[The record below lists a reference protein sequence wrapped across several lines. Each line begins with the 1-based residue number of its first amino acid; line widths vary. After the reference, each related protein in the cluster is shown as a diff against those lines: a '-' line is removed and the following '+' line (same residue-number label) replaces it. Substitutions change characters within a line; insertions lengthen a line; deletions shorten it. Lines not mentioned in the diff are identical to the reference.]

1 LTNEPDLGESPIS
14 WRGQRAV
21 FLSYASEDAKAAGR
35 IAESLRAAGIEV
47 WLDQSELNS
56 GDAWDQKIRREIRTC
71 ALFVPVISRNT
82 QARTEGYFRLEWH
95 LADQRT
101 HLMARSRPFLLPVC
115 IDDTPELHAEVPESF
130 AAVQWARL
138 PAGQSS
144 PAFVERVASLLSPEE
159 RPATPQ
165 LIAASASSGASTA
178 PPIAYQVDDLL
189 IDLGQW
195 RVTRAG
201 RDIPLPHLSFELLV
215 ALARSAPN
223 LVTLDQLA
231 ERVWPGLTVTPETVS
246 HRVKLVRD
254 ALGDDSRAP
263 RYVAGVRGR
272 GYRMVAPV
280 QPLADSRSAAQP
292 EERQERSQASPETLS
307 QPSGTEPVK
316 APTVTVPVDAVATV
330 PGTGESGE
338 HALGARTSRVLLRR
352 RTWLLLAVLSLSIL
366 ATLTWLGT
374 RKAGS
379 AGNPL
384 ANAAF
389 SRLAGFEG
397 VGRAA
402 AISRDGK
409 FVAFLAN
416 REGRNDVWVSEV
428 GSGTYRNLT
437 RGEQREFTSPREI
450 RTLGFSPDSSLVSI
464 WTRSSDGSRPE
475 DVNILAVPTRGGP
488 LRTYLPEVA
497 EYDWSRD
504 GRKLVF
510 HTTAP
515 GDPIYVREPGSP
527 DRRIYVAP
535 AGVHCHFP
543 LWSPDDAFIY
553 FARGTPS
560 AGVWDIWRVRPS
572 GMGLERLTTHNSYVA
587 YPTLLDQ
594 RTMVY
599 LATSGDG
606 SGPWLYTLDTERRI
620 PDRISFG
627 LETYT
632 SLGASADGKRLV
644 ATVVYPGSSLYRLT
658 LRAKAGAPA
667 TALTP
672 ALISADGADPR
683 LGRDYV
689 LYVAWR
695 DGKQGIFT
703 LRQGATSEIWSST
716 HSLIAG
722 VPAISPDGRH
732 IAFITRDNDRTLLY
746 VIDRDGSHARV
757 ISDSLALR
765 GNPAWAPDGQSILTA
780 VVRDEEPHLT
790 SIFLNGA
797 PPQPLVAEYSLD
809 PVWSPDGN
817 FLVYSG
823 ADIGTTFPLRA
834 AARDGRPYPLPTLIL
849 TRGARRVA
857 FSPDGQSLVVL
868 RGDFDHKNFWLIDLR
883 TGAEHILAEL
893 PAEFVIRNFDISP
906 DGSEILFDRVQEN
919 SELALIER
927 AH

>member
-1 LTNEPDLGESPIS
+1 MTNELGLGESPIS
-14 WRGQRAV
+14 WRGQGAV

-35 IAESLRAAGIEV
+35 ITETLRAAGIEV
-47 WLDQSELNS
+47 WLDQSELKS

-71 ALFVPVISRNT
+71 ALFVPVVSRNT

-144 PAFVERVASLLSPEE
+144 PAFVERVLGLLSPEE
-159 RPATPQ
+159 RPATPP
-165 LIAASASSGASTA
+165 LIGASTSTRASTPA

-201 RDIPLPHLSFELLV
+201 RDIPLPHVSFELLV

-231 ERVWPGLTVTPETVS
+231 ERVWPGLKVTPDTVS

-280 QPLADSRSAAQP
+280 QPLADARSATQP
-292 EERQERSQASPETLS
+292 DERQERSQAPLDTLS
-307 QPSGTEPVK
+307 QPSSSEPVR
-316 APTVTVPVDAVATV
+316 APPAAVPVDATV
-330 PGTGESGE
+330 PGTADSGE
-338 HALGARTSRVLLRR
+338 HALGPRTSRAPLRR
-352 RTWLLLAVLSLSIL
+352 RTWLLFAVLLLSIV

-374 RKAGS
+374 RKGDS

-384 ANAAF
+384 ANAGF
-389 SRLAGFEG
+389 SRLAGFDG

-437 RGEQREFTSPREI
+437 RSEPRVFTSPREI

-475 DVNILAVPTRGGP
+475 DVNILAVPTQGGP

-515 GDPIYVREPGSP
+515 GDPIFVREPGSP

-543 LWSPDDAFIY
+543 VWSPDDAFIY

-560 AGVWDIWRVRPS
+560 AVVWDIWRVRPS
-572 GMGLERLTTHNSYVA
+572 GTGLERLTTHNSYVA
-587 YPTLLDQ
+587 YPTLLDR

-606 SGPWLYTLDTERRI
+606 SGPWLYTLDTERGVSN
-620 PDRISFG
+620 RISFG

-644 ATVVYPGSSLYRLT
+644 ATVVYPGSSLWRLT
-658 LRAKAGAPA
+658 LRAKDGSPA
-667 TALTP
+667 TAPTPTLLT
-672 ALISADGADPR
+672 ADGADPR
-683 LGRDYV
+683 LGTDYV
-689 LYVAWR
+689 LYVAGR
-695 DGKQGIFT
+695 GGKQGIWT
-703 LRQGATSEIWSST
+703 LRQGATREIWSST
-716 HSLIAG
+716 HSLIVGA
-722 VPAISPDGRH
+722 PAISPDGRH
-732 IAFITRDNDRTLLY
+732 IAFIIRDNDRTLLY
-746 VIDRDGSHARV
+746 VIDRDGSNPRIIA
-757 ISDSLALR
+757 DSLTLR

-809 PVWSPDGN
+809 PVWSPGGN

-857 FSPDGQSLVVL
+857 FSSDGQSLVVL

-883 TGAEHILAEL
+883 TGAEHMLAAL
-893 PAEFVIRNFDISP
+893 PADFVIGNFDISP
-906 DGSEILFDRVQEN
+906 DGSEILFDRVQQN

-927 AH
+927 AR